1 MQRYKEIFKYL
12 LKTCIKVLWI
22 KNYLL
27 FLSHN
32 TRVKHF
38 LMILNGS
45 KTRVVGVDISL
56 ERTSIGI
63 IDIRGDII
71 ATSHFTSSD
80 HPEIGDYLSVLCE
93 HIVNLVEAN
102 GGYELVR
109 SVGISAPSGNIQTAS
124 IENSPNMPWKGVI
137 PLAAM
142 LRDRLG
148 LAVALANN
156 AHAMAV
162 GEQTFGSA
170 HGMRDFIVVSIG
182 NGLGSC
188 IYSNGRA
195 HLGND
200 GFGGEVG
207 HSCFIP
213 NGRLCGCGKKGCL
226 ETYGSEYG
234 CLMTAKELLEQS
246 DEPSALRGSTLTLDV
261 LKTCAEQGDPIAKEA
276 FCKTAEVLGIALAN
290 YATVVDPEAIILTE
304 SMSHVG
310 DVLMEPLKEA
320 FERYV
325 FHNIKNKVRI
335 EVSVLSDE
343 ERDVLG
349 ASALA
354 WDVKEYSLFT

>member
-1 MQRYKEIFKYL
+1 MSEDF
-12 LKTCIKVLWI
+12 LKRTI
-22 KNYLL
+22 
-27 FLSHN
+27 
-32 TRVKHF
+32 
-38 LMILNGS
+38 
-45 KTRVVGVDISL
+45 GVDVGL
-56 ERTSIGI
+56 DWTNYALV
-63 IDIRGDII
+63 DIRGTILARDRFK
-71 ATSHFTSSD
+71 TFEC
-80 HPEIGDYLSVLCE
+80 PEMELFVSTLCE
-93 HIVNLVEAN
+93 HLITFMENN

-109 SVGISAPSGNIQTAS
+109 SVGISAPNANFKTGA
-124 IENSPNMPWKGVI
+124 IEYAPNLPWKGEV

-142 LRDRLG
+142 VRDRLG
-148 LAVALANN
+148 LACAIGNDAHTMALCEK
-156 AHAMAV
+156 V
-162 GEQTFGSA
+162 YGSA
-170 HGMRDFIVVSIG
+170 RGLKDFIVVSIG
-182 NGLGSC
+182 KKGIGSC
-188 IYSNGRA
+188 FYSQGVPHIGAEGFAGEFGHTCVVENGR
-195 HLGND
+195 
-200 GFGGEVG
+200 E
-207 HSCFIP
+207 
-213 NGRLCGCGKKGCL
+213 CGCGKKGCL